1 MNECLF
7 LGTLCKDPELQERNG
22 KSFLQNSIAVQRIGN
37 GADFVPIVAFGKTAE
52 VINNYFQK
60 GSKIAITSHFQTGSY
75 EKDGKKIYNSNFVVD
90 KVDFCERKTADSS
103 NDGFMAIGS
112 VDEELPFN

>member
-7 LGTLCKDPELQERNG
+7 LGTLCKEVELQERNG

-52 VINNYFQK
+52 VIAKYFTK
-60 GSKIAITSHFQTGSY
+60 GSKIAVTSQFQSGSY
-75 EKDGKKIYNSNFVVD
+75 EKDGKKVYTQNFVVN
-90 KVDFCERKTADSS
+90 KVDFCEKKGADSS
-103 NDGFMAIGS
+103 NDGFSSADG
-112 VDEELPFN
+112 DDLPFC

>member
-22 KSFLQNSIAVQRIGN
+22 KFFLQNSIAVQRIGN

-52 VINNYFQK
+52 VISKYFTK
-60 GSKIAITSHFQTGSY
+60 GSKIAVTSHFQTGSY
-75 EKDGKKIYNSNFVVD
+75 EKDGKKVYNNNFVVD
-90 KVDFCERKTADSS
+90 KVDFCERKSSAAD
-103 NDGFMAIGS
+103 NDGFTSADA
-112 VDEELPFN
+112 DEGLPFC

>member
-7 LGTLCKDPELQERNG
+7 LGTLCKDPELQEKNG

-52 VINNYFQK
+52 VISKYFTK
-60 GSKIAITSHFQTGSY
+60 GSKIAVTSHFQSGSY
-75 EKDGKKIYNSNFVVD
+75 EKGGQKVYTSNFVVD
-90 KVDFCERKTADSS
+90 KVDFCEKKGESS
-103 NDGFMAIGS
+103 NDGFDNVDDGS
-112 VDEELPFN
+112 DLPFN